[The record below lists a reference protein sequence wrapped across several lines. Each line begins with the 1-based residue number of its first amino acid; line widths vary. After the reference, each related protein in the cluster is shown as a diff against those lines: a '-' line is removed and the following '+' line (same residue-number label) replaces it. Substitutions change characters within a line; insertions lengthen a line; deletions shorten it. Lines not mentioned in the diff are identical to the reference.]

1 MTGRRAPTWLTFA
14 NRVNRPLLRRGF
26 GPRPQHL
33 LVVEGRKSGVVRAT
47 PIAVLEQ
54 AGARYLVAGFDGA
67 DWIKNVRHQGGRAVL
82 QRGARR
88 EHVMLLELPVGERAP
103 ILRAFARKVR
113 GGRAF
118 VTVAP
123 DAPDHDFVTASPLHP
138 VFRIGDRR
146 D

>member
-33 LVVEGRKSGVVRAT
+33 LVVAGRKSGVVRAT
-47 PIAVLEQ
+47 PVAILEQ

-103 ILRAFARKVR
+103 ILRAFARTVR
-113 GGRAF
+113 GPGLRHGRTGCARPRLCHRKP
-118 VTVAP
+118 A
-123 DAPDHDFVTASPLHP
+123 ASGLQ
-138 VFRIGDRR
+138 DRR
-146 D
+146 SS